1 MPVDMKSVISTTFVN
16 MAKEKGVDKI
26 TVKSL
31 IEACHI
37 SRQSFYYHFQD
48 IMEVIEWSL
57 KQAAQD
63 MLVRSQKAE
72 NPEEALVILISSAV
86 ANRTLVRKLLASQK
100 REQIEKMFVQT
111 ARSYLQALL
120 QTKSQKIPLS
130 YAETETALDFW
141 TFGITGL
148 LFKSCEQE
156 SIDEKKMASQ
166 IGRLLPKI
174 EE

>member
-1 MPVDMKSVISTTFVN
+1 MPVDMKSVISTTVVN

-37 SRQSFYYHFQD
+37 SCQSFYYHFQD

-72 NPEEALVILISSAV
+72 NPEIESRSFSHASHRGRSHFAHSNTDHPKQPCP
-86 ANRTLVRKLLASQK
+86 AAASQS
-100 REQIEKMFVQT
+100 R
-111 ARSYLQALL
+111 
-120 QTKSQKIPLS
+120 
-130 YAETETALDFW
+130 
-141 TFGITGL
+141 
-148 LFKSCEQE
+148 
-156 SIDEKKMASQ
+156 
-166 IGRLLPKI
+166 
-174 EE
+174 